1 MTRVVIE
8 MLTCDM
14 RDDYEIIEV
23 VKFMSPSPDMGHGN
37 IIANLIATIG
47 VYVKIKRLGIC
58 FADNL
63 DVHFPD
69 GNLFRPDFVFVS
81 AEQDRL
87 FLDKRNMTLH
97 GVPDMVAEIFSRSTM
112 QRDTTIKK
120 DIYERNGVREYW
132 MIDPWRETVEIY
144 LLHDGKYVFAGRY
157 ENYSEDELASLTD
170 EERAAVELEVPVAIL
185 DDFKIKVK
193 NIFGWYLD

>member
-1 MTRVVIE
+1 
-8 MLTCDM
+8 MLACDV
-14 RDDYEIIEV
+14 RDDYEIIEG
-23 VKFMSPSPDMGHGN
+23 VKFKSPSPDMGHGN

-97 GVPDMVAEIFSRSTM
+97 GV
-112 QRDTTIKK
+112 
-120 DIYERNGVREYW
+120 REYW

-144 LLHDGKYVFAGRY
+144 LLRDGKYVFAGRY
-157 ENYSEDELASLTD
+157 ENYSEDELARLTD
-170 EERAAVELEVPVAIL
+170 EERATVELEVPVTIL
-185 DDFKIKVK
+185 DDFKVKVK
-193 NIFGWYLD
+193 NIFGWYPE